1 VSDEKNIDQNASTDD
16 AGNEPVVNVSVT
28 PSAKPRARGGRSQAF
43 SETQWFMK
51 GAEID
56 ADLLETVEESEYD
69 RDESITEDKRKD
81 FTLRDTD

>member
-1 VSDEKNIDQNASTDD
+1 VSDEKNIDQNADSGD
-16 AGNEPVVNVSVT
+16 AGVEPVVNVQVT

-51 GAEID
+51 GAEMD

-69 RDESITEDKRKD
+69 RDETITEEKRKD